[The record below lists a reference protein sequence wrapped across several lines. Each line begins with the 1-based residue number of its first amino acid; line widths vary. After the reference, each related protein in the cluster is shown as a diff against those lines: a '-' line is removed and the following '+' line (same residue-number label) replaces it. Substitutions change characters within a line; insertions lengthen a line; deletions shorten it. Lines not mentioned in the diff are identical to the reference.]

1 MFSWSGIGTVTVQLK
16 RVIWRNRVKY
26 ITFSHLF
33 IFFNRFAYAS
43 IIDAIK
49 KIQFENETATAS
61 SSNGL
66 SSNFANRKTSL
77 NKKLSC
83 SSFSS
88 SDEEQEDDDD
98 EKLNGDQSKSKLTR
112 PSTGKYDRKKLK
124 QMKPSKDSENHV
136 KNLRELQ
143 FKNKLLNNNNDYDN
157 DTHIHKSEENTNPS
171 DINLILKTAVNR
183 TSLEESKSLLKDDL
197 KLDLKLD
204 SDDNDE
210 EIDDEIFNSDESDEK
225 PFANSRNISTVKVNQ
240 PRKPLEKT
248 INVSQNDNLS
258 KISQIK
264 ENENINEE
272 NDLGLRERAKSPSK
286 IMSDRE
292 KRVSELVNSIK
303 QKQKQHEQKK
313 QFFADFKPYLI
324 GSGLIIGGAILLQ
337 IYRSFF
343 SRSIWI

>member
-1 MFSWSGIGTVTVQLK
+1 
-16 RVIWRNRVKY
+16 
-26 ITFSHLF
+26 
-33 IFFNRFAYAS
+33 
-43 IIDAIK
+43 
-49 KIQFENETATAS
+49 
-61 SSNGL
+61 
-66 SSNFANRKTSL
+66 
-77 NKKLSC
+77 
-83 SSFSS
+83 
-88 SDEEQEDDDD
+88 
-98 EKLNGDQSKSKLTR
+98 
-112 PSTGKYDRKKLK
+112 
-124 QMKPSKDSENHV
+124 MKPSKDSENHV

-143 FKNKLLNNNNDYDN
+143 FKNKLLNNNNGYDN

-171 DINLILKTAVNR
+171 DIDLILRTAVNR
-183 TSLEESKSLLKDDL
+183 TSLEESKSLLTNDL

-240 PRKPLEKT
+240 PRKPLEQT
-248 INVSQNDNLS
+248 INVIQNDNLS
-258 KISQIK
+258 KISQMK
-264 ENENINEE
+264 ENESINEE

-292 KRVSELVNSIK
+292 KRVSELVNAIK

-343 SRSIWI
+343 SKSI